1 MLTSSAFDFEC
12 GGSRCGLAIGVCGS
26 GELHV
31 MGCVFSLPE
40 DRRDAA
46 ERSVKLFEP

>member
-1 MLTSSAFDFEC
+1 MLTFSAFDFER
-12 GGSRCGLAIGVCGS
+12 GGSRRGLASGVCGS
-26 GELHV
+26 GELHA

-46 ERSVKLFEP
+46 ERSVREFEP